1 MVGPTVVPPRRQA
14 ASSSAPHL
22 AQRDLVYATPERTD
36 EFFAA
41 GMRAFHDD
49 YVPAR
54 WAPMHKVFE
63 PERSFGFQVDG
74 RWISTCGA
82 YSRKLT
88 VPGGSMPA
96 AAVTLVTVQ
105 PSYRRK
111 GLLTEMMKH
120 QLYDIHQRGLESV
133 ALLWASESAI
143 YGRFGYGQACPQVR
157 LSGKTKTTAFRPDV
171 DLGSG
176 SVGEVEREEAVP
188 IIKGLHQNLLPR
200 RVGALNRNDDWWVAK
215 WHDPEQWRHGSSA
228 YRFGLHYDRRGQPD
242 GYVAFRVKNDWSDSG
257 AEVSVEELDA
267 DSAEARAGLWRFV
280 LDLDLV
286 RRFVRQN
293 APLDDSV
300 RYLVADLGSVKAENH
315 DGTYARLVDVPR
327 ALEAR
332 RYLTDLDVT
341 IRVEDPLLTLNT
353 GTMRLEAGR
362 DGASVTRA
370 TRSRRRPDL
379 VMNVRDLSA
388 IYLGGTSVAALVRA
402 GLVAE
407 RTKGVAAATA
417 AAFGWSQPPFC
428 PDFF

>member
-1 MVGPTVVPPRRQA
+1 MVGPTIPR
-14 ASSSAPHL
+14 STAPHL
-22 AQRDLVYATPERTD
+22 ARRDLVYATSERTD

-41 GMRAFHDD
+41 GMRGFHDD
-49 YVPAR
+49 YVADR

-63 PERSFGFQVDG
+63 PERMFGFQVDG

-82 YSRKLT
+82 YSRRLT
-88 VPGGSMPA
+88 VPGGTVPV

-105 PSYRRK
+105 PSYRRR

-120 QLYDIHQRGLESV
+120 QLNDIRERGEEPV
-133 ALLWASESAI
+133 ALLWASESTI
-143 YGRFGYGQACPQVR
+143 YGRFGYGHACPQVR

-176 SVGEVEREEAVP
+176 SVGEVEREEAIP
-188 IIKGLHQNLLPR
+188 IIKRFHQNLLSR
-200 RVGALNRNDDWWVAK
+200 RVGALNRNDEWWVVN
-215 WHDPEQWRHGSSA
+215 WHDPEQERHGSSA
-228 YRFGLHYDRRGQPD
+228 YRFALHYDRRGEPD
-242 GYVAFRVKNDWSDSG
+242 GHVAFRVKNDWSESG
-257 AEVSVEELDA
+257 AEVSVQELDA
-267 DSAEARAGLWRFV
+267 DTAVARAALWRFV

-300 RYLVADLGSVKAENH
+300 RYLVADLRSVKAEDR

-332 RYLTDLDVT
+332 RYLADLDVT
-341 IRVEDPLLTLNT
+341 IRVEDPLLSHNT
-353 GTMRLEAGR
+353 GTIRLETGP
-362 DGASVTRA
+362 DGASVTRV

-379 VMNVRDLSA
+379 IMNVRDLSA
-388 IYLGGTSVAALVRA
+388 IYLGGTSLAALARA